1 MSFTFDYVPIEQRCY
16 QSTEGQFC
24 TWPAADCFFGVPED
38 ALYGRRPL
46 KTIPSE
52 TTGFHFYLGADQQA
66 LIESFTES
74 DFPAFTTALHIG
86 NSSYGFGKGRDY
98 SGLTASLTQVDFPK
112 LEILELGVWQL
123 FSNSHC
129 AYGQVG
135 VVDALAPRMPRLKQ
149 LYIYGKC
156 ELCSPL
162 SFPDLELLHVIV
174 NDPITGINGG
184 ALDSMTVSNILSSSF
199 PKLQELYVD
208 LEIDDGDV
216 YYSVPDAI
224 MTDDL
229 FPNLTAFELAGTFH
243 VGEKSRLINS
253 PTLRNKNIKLHLSE
267 MVEAPREE

>member
-1 MSFTFDYVPIEQRCY
+1 MSFYFDYVPIEQRCY
-16 QSTEGQFC
+16 QSREGQFC
-24 TWPAADCFFGVPED
+24 AWTDADCFFGVPEN
-38 ALYGRRPL
+38 ALFGRRPL
-46 KTIPSE
+46 QTIPSE

-66 LIESFTES
+66 LIKSFTAS

-86 NSSYGFGKGRDY
+86 NSSYALGKGLDY
-98 SGLTASLTQVDFPK
+98 SGLTELLTKVSFPK

-135 VVDALAPRMPRLKQ
+135 VIDALAPKMPKLKQ

-156 ELCSPL
+156 ELCSPF
-162 SFPDLELLHVIV
+162 SFPELERLHVIV

-184 ALDSMTVSNILSSSF
+184 ALTPVTVSNIFLSSF
-199 PKLQELYVD
+199 PKLRELYLD
-208 LEIDDGDV
+208 LEINDGDI

-229 FPNLTAFELAGTFH
+229 LPNLTMFELAGTFH
-243 VGEKSRLINS
+243 VGEKLRLINS
-253 PTLRNKNIKLHLSE
+253 PILRNKNIKVHLSE
-267 MVEAPREE
+267 MLEAPKEE